1 MVEIKIPEETVRRLM
16 IYLRYLTRLQ
26 DAGHENISSQDL
38 ANIVGINSTQIRK
51 DLSYFGEFGTRGVG
65 YNVQDLVREIRS
77 ILDLD
82 RKWRVVLVG
91 VGNIGQALLKY
102 PGFEKQGMEITLAF
116 DRNPQIIGTKIGA
129 AVVEDV
135 QELENRVKEAEIK
148 LGIVAVPSSGAQQVA
163 DALVKGGVM
172 GILNFAPTLLDL
184 PENVKVAQVD
194 IAVELGRL
202 IYYAQGKS

>member
-1 MVEIKIPEETVRRLM
+1 MVEIKIPKETVRRLM